1 MKTFIDYNWLSI
13 KSLWYK
19 PQKPSIFCLPWWHF
33 HFRSILIKQ
42 ITIDMSPVPWNK
54 VELHAFFIRNPF
66 IRVST
71 WDLNKLRNKY
81 LIFEIL
87 RNFRSSSYGA
97 KKLKYLNFSSSKKQI
112 LYVENYENLKK
123 EVIKCII
130 LMNTLQDDILN
141 HEVEP
146 WSQVQLW
153 IACVIMIV
161 WTGYT
166 MKVHVTLEHVVRF

>member
-97 KKLKYLNFSSSKKQI
+97 KKLKYLNFSSSKEQI
-112 LYVENYENLKK
+112 CRKLRKS
-123 EVIKCII
+123 
-130 LMNTLQDDILN
+130 QSLN
-141 HEVEP
+141 RNFMELLSVFPVHCTQHLSNCFLCYFLP
-146 WSQVQLW
+146 T
-153 IACVIMIV
+153 CVMICR
-161 WTGYT
+161 
-166 MKVHVTLEHVVRF
+166 VVFLNKLVFG